1 MTQLLGG
8 VTGADGEESEFP
20 TWAIAHGHLSCAYP
34 PPRAVGFPL
43 IAPLYPLLAGGFA
56 ALGRIGHGVAFP
68 SQAALGHTCSTA
80 IAAMTRWS
88 SNAGAVLPTIRIGY
102 LSWLVLMAGVI
113 ALLRACGRGRCWW
126 EPVTLTIVAFVAPV
140 WMCVQEYF
148 HPQDLVAMGLALC
161 GIACARRGWWGWAG
175 VFLGLAFTS
184 QQFALLIA
192 APLVVVAPS
201 DRRLRLVGSGVGA
214 AMVVIAPLITVTS
227 GQAARAVLI
236 GSGNSPSVGGTLL
249 WELHLHGPA
258 LVVVSR
264 VLPIALAMAL
274 AWWALQRLGPAALD
288 PIPLLSLIATSLCLR
303 LVFEEN
309 LFGYYFMAI
318 TVMLII
324 LDVVR
329 GRIRGTLIAWI
340 ALVTLAFDPVPW
352 GTDPLRASVPRYL
365 WQLLLVPS
373 SLALAAHPLLTFDR
387 GHCESRPDA
396 RVQP

>member
-1 MTQLLGG
+1 LIAALGG
-8 VTGADGEESEFP
+8 PAHIDVLESVFSI
-20 TWAIAHGHLSCAYP
+20 WAIAHGHLSCSYP
-34 PPRAVGFPL
+34 PGNSRYYPL

-214 AMVVIAPLITVTS
+214 AMVVIAPLIIVTS

-352 GTDPLRASVPRYL
+352 GIDPLRSSVPRYL